1 MGDPYYDSYKFTP
14 FLKDASGGTSIIYR
28 YDENYTPLAS
38 VGSSYHTIEDI
49 SYIRF
54 HNQIMGISGDTITHA
69 IGKNI
74 DVSLNIYTSTGEYT
88 EDTSTVDISGIP
100 FIGYHSTKTIN
111 GVSDVKVFDLFQ
123 YEPSTFTFTPK
134 DSTHPIYTEAVKTS
148 DTEYD
153 DFNLF
158 VKFTS
163 QDDSTWEASEFG
175 SVIGLYFNPV
185 PNSYSYNRIESY
197 KYPTINV
204 NNVVTSR
211 GESEASEWKPIKDKI
226 PNELVLPT
234 LP

>member
-1 MGDPYYDSYKFTP
+1 MAYYDSYKFTP

-69 IGKNI
+69 IGKK

-88 EDTSTVDISGIP
+88 EDISTVDISGIP
-100 FIGYHSTKTIN
+100 FIGYYSSENIQGT
-111 GVSDVKVFDLFQ
+111 SDVKVFDLFQ
-123 YEPSTFTFTPK
+123 YDPSTYYTFTPK
-134 DSTHPIYTEAVKTS
+134 DPANTTYTEAVKTS

-158 VKFTS
+158 VKFTY
-163 QDDSTWEASEFG
+163 QDDSIWEASNFG
-175 SVIGLYFNPV
+175 THIGLYSNPTA
-185 PNSYSYNRIESY
+185 NSYNRIESY

-211 GESEASEWKPIKDKI
+211 GTDYNNPKNITT
-226 PNELVLPT
+226 ELVLPT
-234 LP
+234 LS

>member
-1 MGDPYYDSYKFTP
+1 MGHYFDSKTFTTL
-14 FLKDASGGTSIIYR
+14 LKDISGNTSIIYR
-28 YDENYTPLAS
+28 YDENYTPLNS
-38 VGSSYHTIEDI
+38 NSSIYHTTTDI

-54 HNQIMGISGDTITHA
+54 HNQIMGISGETITHA

-74 DVSLNIYTSTGEYT
+74 DVSLNIYTSNG
-88 EDTSTVDISGIP
+88 SPPDISSVNISGNP
-100 FIGYHSTKTIN
+100 FIGYYSNETIN
-111 GVSDVKVFDLFQ
+111 GTHDVKVFDLFQ
-123 YEPSTFTFTPK
+123 YDPNTFTFTPK
-134 DSTHPIYTEAVKTS
+134 DSANPTYTEAVKTF

-204 NNVVTSR
+204 NNLVTSR
-211 GESEASEWKPIKDKI
+211 GESEATEWMPDPNKI

>member
-38 VGSSYHTIEDI
+38 VGSSYHAITTDI

-54 HNQIMGISGDTITHA
+54 HNQIMGISGDIITHA
-69 IGKNI
+69 IGKK

-88 EDTSTVDISGIP
+88 EDISTVDISGVP
-100 FIGYHSTKTIN
+100 FIGYYSSENIQGT
-111 GVSDVKVFDLFQ
+111 SDVKVFDLFQ
-123 YEPSTFTFTPK
+123 YEPSTYTFTPK
-134 DSTHPIYTEAVKTS
+134 DSTNTTYTHAVKTS

-153 DFNLF
+153 DFNHM
-158 VKFTS
+158 VKFTY
-163 QDDSTWEASEFG
+163 QDDSIWEASTG
-175 SVIGLYFNPV
+175 DSSIGLYSNPTA
-185 PNSYSYNRIESY
+185 NSYSYNRIESY

-211 GESEASEWKPIKDKI
+211 GTDYNNPKNITT
-226 PNELVLPT
+226 ELVLPT
-234 LP
+234 LS